1 MFPQYPFPYQPHL
14 IERPYAYHAHIL
26 LADIAVIS
34 RVYLIYEVDT
44 GWRRVKVFAPGLR
57 SEWNEENRLA
67 AALLFREAVRRV
79 GRWGWER
86 YPLSFQRLD
95 PISFGLLG
103 ESLLPVA
110 MR

>member
-14 IERPYAYHAHIL
+14 IERPYACRAHIL
-26 LADIAVIS
+26 LADIVVIS
-34 RVYLIYEVDT
+34 RIDLIYQVDT
-44 GWRRVKVFAPGLR
+44 GWEHVTIFAPGLE
-57 SEWNEENRLA
+57 SEWDEEKRLA
-67 AALLFREAVRRV
+67 AALLFRGAVRRV
-79 GRWGWER
+79 GRWGWEH

>member
-1 MFPQYPFPYQPHL
+1 MFQYPFPYQPHL

-26 LADIAVIS
+26 LADIVVIS
-34 RVYLIYEVDT
+34 RIDLIYQVDA
-44 GWRRVKVFAPGLR
+44 GWKHVTIFAPGLS

-86 YPLSFQRLD
+86 YSFSFQLLD
-95 PISFGLLG
+95 PVNFGLLG